1 VRYLVEVPTAAG
13 RVMLGPFTDLT
24 AARAYCRGVRG
35 LVIVALFDPVEDV
48 RRLVEV
54 GTVAEVG
61 AALGMN

>member
-1 VRYLVEVPTAAG
+1 
-13 RVMLGPFTDLT
+13 MLGPFTDLT